1 MTKSIKPLSK
11 DMKDILRDINECL
24 IQQKIKEGLP
34 TKLVKLDFLVEE
46 GFYDKYDPKHFTAD
60 N

>member
-1 MTKSIKPLSK
+1 
-11 DMKDILRDINECL
+11 MKDILRNINHCL

-60 N
+60 H